1 MQEGDTAHPRSPTSQ
16 AGEPP
21 GPQDRSRG
29 TCVSPLPRA
38 GYRICG
44 PGAQSKRGSTF
55 LFPSIPRPVMVAFV
69 CSTKSRSLVQGYLRG
84 QHRTSQ
90 TRAQGGRGASPG
102 EGGSWDHVRP
112 SCPLHSHSPS
122 RQTCLPNGRFKDK
135 NLTDPTMVTVGLY
148 ASSAGPFCAR
158 SPVPRR
164 GFRRLRAG
172 LEAEDLETPEPQGD
186 IPAPPRPGPGW
197 AVASWPRGPKVPTY
211 HPPPEGVRVAA
222 ELDLARLVHGVLLGQ
237 VHEVGGEDEAQEADV
252 QGGDQLLGDSRGG
265 VTSRRPR
272 AAGALRTRA
281 GQTSQAA
288 GPAGNKPQHF
298 PPSRHKCQHVSHA
311 DIGLQ
316 K

>member
-135 NLTDPTMVTVGLY
+135 KPH
-148 ASSAGPFCAR
+148 GPHNGDCRALRVQRRALLCAE
-158 SPVPRR
+158 PCAQ
-164 GFRRLRAG
+164 AG
-172 LEAEDLETPEPQGD
+172 LQAF
-186 IPAPPRPGPGW
+186 AGW
-197 AVASWPRGPKVPTY
+197 
-211 HPPPEGVRVAA
+211 
-222 ELDLARLVHGVLLGQ
+222 
-237 VHEVGGEDEAQEADV
+237 
-252 QGGDQLLGDSRGG
+252 SRGG
-265 VTSRRPR
+265 RS
-272 AAGALRTRA
+272 
-281 GQTSQAA
+281 
-288 GPAGNKPQHF
+288 
-298 PPSRHKCQHVSHA
+298 
-311 DIGLQ
+311 
-316 K
+316 